1 MPKIAHIGIVVK
13 NLEESLP
20 CYTDALGLKL
30 ARIQVV
36 PSQNVRIAFIPL
48 DEGELELLEPLDD
61 KSGVAK
67 FLASHGEGIHHICLA
82 VDDILAGLDLASRSG
97 IQLIDQEPRPGAE
110 GLVAFLHPK
119 SMHGALVELLQR
131 EKADD

>member
-82 VDDILAGLDLASRSG
+82 VDDIHAGLAPASNS
-97 IQLIDQEPRPGAE
+97 
-110 GLVAFLHPK
+110 
-119 SMHGALVELLQR
+119 
-131 EKADD
+131 